1 MKGIYPVCV
10 QVRGA
15 VSAEAAAVQGESGDR
30 DPEHQGRDE
39 EGPGRAQPRR
49 QAEVRRRKIFLML
62 PENICF

>member
-1 MKGIYPVCV
+1 MKGIYPV
-10 QVRGA
+10 QVRSA

-49 QAEVRRRKIFLML
+49 QAEVRRRKYF
-62 PENICF
+62 